1 MKKLIVLLLCVLAF
15 TACKEKTGE
24 TRASI
29 VQRKRMPAGKLL
41 VSYQF
46 RVDKVVYADSLIIQN
61 RVIPDDSV
69 RVIYSLSSPTQN
81 HLELP

>member
-1 MKKLIVLLLCVLAF
+1 MKLTIVFLLCVLQF

-24 TRASI
+24 TRAGI

-41 VSYQF
+41 VSYQY
-46 RVDKVVYADSLIIQN
+46 RVENVVYADSLIMQN
-61 RVIPDDSV
+61 RVLPDDSV
-69 RVIYSLSSPTQN
+69 RIIYSLSVPTRH